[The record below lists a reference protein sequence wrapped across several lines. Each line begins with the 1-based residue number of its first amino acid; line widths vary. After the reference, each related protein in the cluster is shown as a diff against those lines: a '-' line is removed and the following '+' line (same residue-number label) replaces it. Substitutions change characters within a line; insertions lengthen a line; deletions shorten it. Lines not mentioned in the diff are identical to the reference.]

1 MTRKEWMLTIDSKL
15 RKKIISRIVDGNEN
29 VDFIDQWMQ
38 SDADIK
44 ENGIT
49 GAFTFSTTREGLTYW
64 SRINANIK

>member
-1 MTRKEWMLTIDSKL
+1 MTRKEGMLTIDSKL

-44 ENGIT
+44 EKGLN
-49 GAFTFSTTREGLTYW
+49 GAFTFSTTREGFTYW